1 MLSSSRRAARTLLI
15 GLGSLSCLAAAAS
28 GAARAADLLLLAEDV
43 PSGLD
48 PDGPSIALP
57 TTQEG
62 MVQMLE
68 PLIDYAPKG
77 TNDSG
82 YVLPDFSK
90 PRGRLLESWDYDPKA
105 LTWTLH
111 LRKGVKSCAGNEFT
125 ADDMI
130 YTYARALSTSG
141 AVPNAWFL
149 LNMGSIKGFTNDV
162 FSTDKTVADA
172 AKKLGDGIKKI
183 DDYTVVVQQTEVNP
197 LYFVN
202 MAVTISQGVFDSKE
216 MTKHATDADPWSHD
230 YANNVNL
237 PSFGAY
243 CLERWVK
250 DSQISYRANPDYY
263 RGKAVYDHVV
273 VKKVPEAANRLVT
286 LRTGQ
291 AQMVQGLNAH
301 QYDSLKG
308 AKGVKVEG
316 VLGNEGLF
324 IVMNFKTKPFDNIKL
339 RQAIAYAIPYDRIVQ
354 VGYSGQAKQWE
365 GVIPSSYPGF
375 VKQADGYKT
384 DIAKAKAL
392 LAEAGYPDGK
402 GLEQYADAFKLSYVS
417 EKEAT
422 LGPVVN
428 AISTALRALNI
439 PVTLDPIP
447 QTQYGDRQ
455 IVKKDLGFAVND
467 QEKPIGVDAGYAMKL
482 FFVSKEAGG
491 INNMMNYANP
501 ELDALWVK
509 AKVEGDPAA
518 RNKELA
524 DMQNILMRDVAWLP
538 VVEFKTQFA
547 LADKVAGLTWVTDN
561 SPRFYDLKN

>member
-1 MLSSSRRAARTLLI
+1 MSLPTRRALRSLVLSLSSV
-15 GLGSLSCLAAAAS
+15 SCLALAGT
-28 GAARAADLLLLAEDV
+28 GAAQAKDLLLLAEDV
-43 PSGLD
+43 PAGLD
-48 PDGPSIALP
+48 PDGASIALP

-62 MVQMLE
+62 MVQLLE
-68 PLIDYAPKG
+68 PLVDYAPKG
-77 TNDSG
+77 PNDTG
-82 YVLPDFSK
+82 VVMPDFTK
-90 PRGRLLESWDYDPKA
+90 TRGRLLESWDYDAKA

-130 YTYARALSTSG
+130 YTYGRALSVSS

-149 LNMGSIKGFTNDV
+149 LNMSSIKGFTNDV
-162 FSTDKTVADA
+162 FSTDKAVADA
-172 AKKLGDGIKKI
+172 ARKLGDGIKKV

-197 LYFVN
+197 LYLVN
-202 MAVTISQGVFDSKE
+202 LAVTISQGVFDSKE
-216 MTKHATDADPWSHD
+216 MQKHATAADPWSHD

-243 CLERWVK
+243 CLERWTK
-250 DSQISYRANPDYY
+250 DSQISYRANPAYY
-263 RGKAVYDHVV
+263 RGKADIDHIV

-301 QYDSLKG
+301 QYDSLKD
-308 AKGVKVEG
+308 AKGVKVTG
-316 VLGNEGLF
+316 VFGNEGMF

-339 RQAIAYAIPYDRIVQ
+339 RQAIAYAMPYDRIIQ

-375 VKQADGYKT
+375 VKQAQPYST

-455 IVKKDLGFAVND
+455 IVKKDLAFAVND
-467 QEKPIGVDAGYAMKL
+467 QEKPIGVDGGYAMKL

-509 AKVEGDPAA
+509 AKVEGDPAV

-538 VVEFKTQFA
+538 VVEFKTQFGMS
-547 LADKVAGLTWVTDN
+547 DKVNGLTWVTDN
-561 SPRFYDLKN
+561 SPRFYDLKD

>member
-1 MLSSSRRAARTLLI
+1 MSSCSFRTMRALLI
-15 GLGSLSCLAAAAS
+15 GVGTLSCLTAAMS

-48 PDGPSIALP
+48 VDGPSIALP

-68 PLIDYAPKG
+68 PLIDYETKAA
-77 TNDSG
+77 NDSG
-82 YVLPDFSK
+82 VIMPDFSK
-90 PRGRLLESWDYDPKA
+90 PRGRLLEGWDYDPKA
-105 LTWTLH
+105 LTWTMH

-125 ADDMI
+125 ADDLV
-130 YTYARALSTSG
+130 YTYARALSVSS

-149 LNMGSIKGFTNDV
+149 LNMASIKGFTDDV
-162 FSTDKTVADA
+162 FSADKAKADA
-172 AKKLGDGIKKI
+172 AKVLGDGVKKI

-197 LYFVN
+197 LYLVN
-202 MAVTISQGVFDSKE
+202 MAVTISQGIFDSKE
-216 MTKHATDADPWSHD
+216 MKKHATDADPWSHD

-250 DSQISYRANPDYY
+250 DSQISFRANPNYY
-263 RGKAVYDHVV
+263 RGKAAIDHVV
-273 VKKVPEAANRLVT
+273 IKKVPEAANRLVT

-316 VLGNEGLF
+316 VFGNEGLF
-324 IVMNFKTKPFDNIKL
+324 MVLNFKTKPFDNIKL
-339 RQAIAYAIPYDRIVQ
+339 RQAIAYAVPYDRIVQ
-354 VGYSGQAKQWE
+354 IGYSGQAKQWE
-365 GVIPSSYPGF
+365 GVVPSSYPGF
-375 VKQADGYKT
+375 VKPAQPYTT
-384 DIAKAKAL
+384 DIAKAKQL

-402 GLEQYADAFKLSYVS
+402 GLEQYASAFKLSYVS

-428 AISTALRALNI
+428 VISTALRQIGI

-455 IVKKDLGFAVND
+455 IVKKDLAFAVND
-467 QEKPIGVDAGYAMKL
+467 QEKPIGVDTGYAMKL

-501 ELDALWVK
+501 ELDALWAK
-509 AKVEGDPAA
+509 AKVEADPAA
-518 RNKELA
+518 RDKELA
-524 DMQNILMRDVAWLP
+524 EMQAMLMRDVAWLP
-538 VVEFKTQFA
+538 VVEFKTQWG
-547 LADKVAGLTWVTDN
+547 LADKVKGLAWFPDN
-561 SPRFYDLKN
+561 QPRFFDLKY